1 MVDATGPETILR
13 CAVPRAGLREMT
25 PPEKC
30 RLMPWTEAD
39 EASLER
45 LKTTEIDM
53 GDTALGRLEALKKR
67 ELKAAITTMTPEEL
81 EEIKLEI
88 AEAENTDPELKGT
101 SI

>member
-1 MVDATGPETILR
+1 
-13 CAVPRAGLREMT
+13 MT

-39 EASLER
+39 EASLEH
-45 LKTTEIDM
+45 LKTSEIDM

-88 AEAENTDPELKGT
+88 AEAENTDPEHKGT
-101 SI
+101 AI